1 MQKDPFP
8 KFKALLKKSNNIVI
22 VTHFNPD
29 GDAMGSSLAL
39 YNYLLKTEKNV
50 SVITP
55 NDYPDFLQWL
65 PGNKKVVEYSKHAKK
80 AASLIAKCDLIF
92 TLDFNNYSRLEGLGE
107 LLKDSAAAK
116 ILIDHHQQPDS
127 YATLMYHDV
136 KACSTCEL
144 VYEFIVGLGGK
155 KMIDR
160 DIASCIYTGIMTDT
174 GSFRF
179 DSVTPTTHHILAH
192 LLETGITPS
201 EIHSAIYDTYSESRV
216 RLLGYCLTEKMVV
229 LPEYETAYISLSE
242 EELSRFQHKKG
253 DTEGIV
259 NYPFAI
265 KGIRFCAFFSEG
277 EGKIKISFRSK
288 GKFDVNRFAR
298 EHFNGGGHINAA
310 GGRSNVNNLQATIK
324 EFLALLPDY
333 KKEILKK

>member
-8 KFKALLKKSNNIVI
+8 KFKALLKKSENIVI

-39 YNYLLKTEKNV
+39 YNYLVKTGKQV

-65 PGNKKVVEYSKHAKK
+65 PGNKKVTEYSNKPKK

-92 TLDFNNYSRLEGLGE
+92 TLDFNNYSRLEGLGD

-116 ILIDHHQQPDS
+116 ILIDHHQQPDN

-155 KMIDR
+155 NMIDR
-160 DIASCIYTGIMTDT
+160 EIAACLYTGIMTDT

-179 DSVTPTTHHILAH
+179 DSVTPVTHHILAH
-192 LLETGITPS
+192 LLETGIVPS
-201 EIHSAIYDTYSESRV
+201 DIHSAIYDTYSESRV

-229 LPEYETAYISLSE
+229 LPEYQTAYISLSE
-242 EELSRFQHKKG
+242 EELNRFQHKKG

-259 NYPFAI
+259 NYPFSI

-288 GKFDVNRFAR
+288 GKFDVNQFAR
-298 EHFNGGGHINAA
+298 KHFNGGGHINAA
-310 GGRSNVNNLQATIK
+310 GGRGNVNNLAATIK
-324 EFLALLPDY
+324 EFLALLPEY